1 MIKLL
6 RQLFC
11 LSLILLVFSS
21 ISYAGRRRPP
31 KWVKNRPVSSEYY
44 IGVSVVSKDV
54 DNYMQLAKNK
64 ALQDLA
70 SQISIN
76 ISSNSVLH
84 QFEDNTSFKEE
95 FESQV
100 RTSLVQELEA
110 YEFVASWN
118 NKRGNE
124 YWEYYRLSKK
134 QYALLQRLKLNKAK
148 KLAQTYFEEAKAY
161 ENKLDL
167 IQALS
172 YYAKSIDAL
181 KKHLDQDLSVMTFDG
196 SINLGTEI
204 YKRIQNI
211 YTRTHLVPVNKNF
224 KIEISTSIKEPFLV
238 KANWVSDEGDKELV
252 NLPLSFDFITG
263 GGILNKLANTD
274 EFGYASS
281 QLTRVTSKEKFQK
294 IEAALDLSTILNQDD
309 EDYELYKMFLTPEL
323 APKCVITLN
332 VERLKAYML
341 FSEKIFGVDS
351 QRSIL
356 KNAIK
361 KELSENFFSFT
372 EDKDSANVL
381 LDVKTNVTKGEIK
394 EGRNYKVHIVY
405 LDCFFSLTDMKSGF
419 EIFNDAIYEVKGMKP
434 VSYNYA
440 VKEAYEQAVEEIHNT
455 IIPKLNQLDL

>member
-1 MIKLL
+1 MNKFL
-6 RQLFC
+6 RQLS
-11 LSLILLVFSS
+11 SLTLIILVFSS
-21 ISYAGRRRPP
+21 LSFAGRRPP

-44 IGVSVVSKDV
+44 IGISVVKKGV
-54 DNYMQLAKNK
+54 ENYMQLAKNK

-84 QFEDNTSFKEE
+84 QFEDNTGFKEE

-100 RTSLVQELEA
+100 KTSLVQELEG
-110 YEFVASWN
+110 YELVASWN
-118 NKRGNE
+118 NRRGKE

-134 QYALLQRLKLNKAK
+134 QYALMQRLKLNKAK
-148 KLAQTYFEEAKAY
+148 KLAQNYFEEAKEY
-161 ENKLDL
+161 EAKLNL

-172 YYAKSIDAL
+172 YYSKSIAAL
-181 KKHLDQDLSVMTFDG
+181 KKHLDQDLSVMTFEG
-196 SINLGTEI
+196 SVNLGTEI
-204 YKRIQNI
+204 YKRIQDI
-211 YTRTHLVPVNKNF
+211 YSKTQFVPVNKNM
-224 KIEISTSIKEPFLV
+224 KIEISTSVKDPFLV
-238 KANWVSDEGDKELV
+238 KATWASDEGEKALI
-252 NLPLSFDFITG
+252 NLPLTFDFITG
-263 GGILNKLANTD
+263 DGILNNNVNTD

-281 QLTRVTSKEKFQK
+281 QLTRVTSKQK
-294 IEAALDLSTILNQDD
+294 LQIIEAALDLSSILKQDD
-309 EDYELYKMFLTPEL
+309 EDYELKTMFLTPDL
-323 APKCVITLN
+323 APKCSIILN

-341 FSEKIFGVDS
+341 FSEKIFGEDS
-351 QRSIL
+351 KRSIL

-361 KELSENFFSFT
+361 KELSENYFSFT
-372 EDKDSANVL
+372 EDKDSANVI

-405 LDCFFSLTDMKSGF
+405 LDCFFSLTDVKSGF

-455 IIPKLNQLDL
+455 IVPKLNQLDL

>member
-1 MIKLL
+1 MIKIL
-6 RQLFC
+6 RQFFC
-11 LSLILLVFSS
+11 LSLIILVFSS
-21 ISYAGRRRPP
+21 ISYAGRRPP

-54 DNYMQLAKNK
+54 ENYMQLAKNK

-134 QYALLQRLKLNKAK
+134 QYALLQLLKLNKAK
-148 KLAQTYFEEAKAY
+148 KLAQNYFEEAKKY
-161 ENKLDL
+161 EEKLEL
-167 IQALS
+167 IQALN
-172 YYAKSIDAL
+172 YYAKSVKAI
-181 KKHLDQDLSVMTFDG
+181 KKYLDKDLSVMTFDG

-211 YTRTHLVPVNKNF
+211 YSRTQLVPVNKNI
-224 KIEISTSIKEPFLV
+224 KIEISTSIEDPLLV
-238 KANWVSDEGDKELV
+238 KANWGSDEGEKKLV
-252 NLPLSFDFITG
+252 NLPLTFDFESG
-263 GGILNKLANTD
+263 GGILNKNVTTD
-274 EFGYASS
+274 ALGYASS
-281 QLTRVTSKEKFQK
+281 HLTRVTSKQK
-294 IEAALDLSTILNQDD
+294 LQKVEVSLDLSSILNKDD
-309 EDYELYKMFLTPEL
+309 EDYKLYQIFLSPDL
-323 APKCVITLN
+323 APKCSIVLN

-341 FSEKIFGVDS
+341 FSEKIFGEDS
-351 QRSIL
+351 RRSIL
-356 KNAIK
+356 ENAIK

-372 EDKDSANVL
+372 SDKDSANVI

>member
-6 RQLFC
+6 RQLLC
-11 LSLILLVFSS
+11 LSLIILVFSS
-21 ISYAGRRRPP
+21 ISYAGRRPP

-44 IGVSVVSKDV
+44 IGVSVVSKDI

-76 ISSNSVLH
+76 ISSNSVLQ

-124 YWEYYRLSKK
+124 YWEYYRLSKE

-148 KLAQTYFEEAKAY
+148 KLAQNYFEEAKKY
-161 ENKLDL
+161 ENKLEL
-167 IQALS
+167 IQALN
-172 YYAKSIDAL
+172 YYAKSIKAI
-181 KKHLDQDLSVMTFDG
+181 KKYLDQDLSVMTFEG
-196 SINLGTEI
+196 SVNLGSEI

-224 KIEISTSIKEPFLV
+224 KIEISTSIKDPFLI

-252 NLPLSFDFITG
+252 NLPLNFDFVSG
-263 GGILNKLANTD
+263 GGILNKHANTD

-294 IEAALDLSTILNQDD
+294 IEAALDLSTILNKDD
-309 EDYELYKMFLTPEL
+309 ENYELYKIFLTPDL
-323 APKCVITLN
+323 APKCSINLN

-341 FSEKIFGVDS
+341 FSEKIFGES
-351 QRSIL
+351 SKRSIL

-372 EDKDSANVL
+372 EDKDCANVL
-381 LDVKTNVTKGEIK
+381 LDVKTNVIKGEIK
-394 EGRNYKVHIVY
+394 QGRNYKVHIVY
-405 LDCFFSLTDMKSGF
+405 LDCFFTLKDMKSGN

-455 IIPKLNQLDL
+455 IVPKLNQLDL

>member
-11 LSLILLVFSS
+11 LSLIILVFSS
-21 ISYAGRRRPP
+21 TSYAGRRPP
-31 KWVKNRPVSSEYY
+31 KWVKNRPISSEYY

-100 RTSLVQELEA
+100 KTSLVQELEA

-124 YWEYYRLSKK
+124 YWEYYRLSKE

-148 KLAQTYFEEAKAY
+148 KLAQNYFEEATRY
-161 ENKLDL
+161 EDKLDM

-172 YYAKSIDAL
+172 YYAKSIQAL

-211 YTRTHLVPVNKNF
+211 YTRTQLVPVNKNI
-224 KIEISTSIKEPFLV
+224 KIEISTSVKDPFLV
-238 KANWVSDEGDKELV
+238 KASWTSAEGEKELV
-252 NLPLSFDFITG
+252 NLPLSFDFVSG
-263 GGILNKLANTD
+263 GGLLNKQANTD

-281 QLTRVTSKEKFQK
+281 QLIRVTSKEKLQK
-294 IEAALDLSTILNQDD
+294 VKAALDLSTILNQND
-309 EDYELYKMFLTPEL
+309 EDYELYKIFLTPEL
-323 APKCVITLN
+323 APKCTIILN

-341 FSEKIFGVDS
+341 FSEKIFGIDS
-351 QRSIL
+351 KRSIL

-372 EDKDSANVL
+372 EDKDSANVI

-455 IIPKLNQLDL
+455 IVPKLNQLDL

>member
-11 LSLILLVFSS
+11 LSLVILTLASS
-21 ISYAGRRRPP
+21 SYAGRRPP
-31 KWVKNRPVSSEYY
+31 KWVRNRPLSSEYY
-44 IGVSVVSKDV
+44 IGISVVSKDL

-84 QFEDNTSFKEE
+84 QFEDNVGFKEE
-95 FESQV
+95 FESHVQ
-100 RTSLVQELEA
+100 TSLVQELES
-110 YEFVASWN
+110 YELVASWN

-148 KLAQTYFEEAKAY
+148 KLAHNYFEEAQKY
-161 ENKLDL
+161 EDKLDI

-172 YYAKSIDAL
+172 YYKKAIHAI
-181 KKHLDQDLSVMTFDG
+181 KKHLDDDLSVMTLEG
-196 SINLGTEI
+196 SISLGTEI

-211 YTRTHLVPVNKNF
+211 YTRTKLVPVKKNI
-224 KIEISTSIKEPFLV
+224 KIEISTSIKEPFSV
-238 KANWVSDEGDKELV
+238 KANWLSDEGEKELI
-252 NLPLSFDFITG
+252 NLPLNFDFVTG
-263 GGILNKLANTD
+263 GGILNKSVNTN
-274 EFGYASS
+274 EYGYAES
-281 QLTRVTSKEKFQK
+281 QLTRVTSKQK
-294 IEAALDLSTILNQDD
+294 IQKVEAVLDLSSILEPN
-309 EDYELYKMFLTPEL
+309 EVDYDLYKMFLTPEL
-323 APKCVITLN
+323 APNASILLN
-332 VERLKAYML
+332 VERLKAFML
-341 FSEKIFGVDS
+341 FSEKIFGEDS
-351 QRSIL
+351 NRSIL

-372 EDKDSANVL
+372 NDRESANVV

-394 EGRNYKVHIVY
+394 KGRNYKVHIVY
-405 LDCFFSLTDMKSGF
+405 LDCFFSLTDIKSGF

>member
-1 MIKLL
+1 MIRLL
-6 RQLFC
+6 RQLLC
-11 LSLILLVFSS
+11 LSLVMLVLVSS
-21 ISYAGRRRPP
+21 SYAGRRRP
-31 KWVKNRPVSSEYY
+31 KWVKKRPISSEYF
-44 IGVSVVSKDV
+44 IGISVVKKDV

-70 SQISIN
+70 SQISIQ

-100 RTSLVQELEA
+100 QTSLAQDLEGYEL
-110 YEFVASWN
+110 VGSWN

-124 YWEYYRLSKK
+124 YWEYYRLSRK
-134 QYALLQRLKLNKAK
+134 QYELLKRLKLNKAK
-148 KLAQTYFEEAKAY
+148 KLAQNYYEEALKY
-161 ENKLDL
+161 EKKLDL
-167 IQALS
+167 LQALS

-181 KKHLDQDLSVMTFDG
+181 KKHLDEDLSVMTFEG
-196 SINLGTEI
+196 RVNLGTEI
-204 YKRIQNI
+204 YKRIQNL
-211 YTRTHLVPVNKNF
+211 YARTQLIPEKKNI
-224 KIEISTSIKEPFLV
+224 KIEISTSVKEPFFV
-238 KANWVSDEGDKELV
+238 KALWTGDSGEEPLT
-252 NLPLSFDFITG
+252 NLPLAFDFVTG
-263 GGILNKLANTD
+263 GGLLNKSVNTD

-281 QLTRVTSKEKFQK
+281 YLTRVTSKQK
-294 IEAALDLSTILNQDD
+294 LQEIEVSMNLSSILNPDD

-323 APKCVITLN
+323 APKCKIILN
-332 VERLKAYML
+332 VERLKALMI
-341 FSEKIFGVDS
+341 FSEKIFGEDS
-351 QRSIL
+351 KRSIL

-361 KELSENFFSFT
+361 KELSANFFSFT
-372 EDKDSANVL
+372 DDKDRANVV

-405 LDCFFSLTDMKSGF
+405 LDCYFTLTDMKTGF

-440 VKEAYEQAVEEIHNT
+440 VKEAYEQAVEEIHNS

>member
-1 MIKLL
+1 MNKFL
-6 RQLFC
+6 RQLFT
-11 LSLILLVFSS
+11 LILVILIFSS
-21 ISYAGRRRPP
+21 LSFAGRRPP

-44 IGVSVVSKDV
+44 IGISVVKKGV
-54 DNYMQLAKNK
+54 ENYMQLAKNK

-70 SQISIN
+70 SQISIK

-84 QFEDNTSFKEE
+84 QFEDNTGFKEE

-100 RTSLVQELEA
+100 KTSLVQELEG
-110 YEFVASWN
+110 YELVASWN
-118 NKRGNE
+118 NKRGKE

-134 QYALLQRLKLNKAK
+134 QHALLQLLKLNKAK
-148 KLAQTYFEEAKAY
+148 KLAQSYFEEAKEY
-161 ENKLDL
+161 EIKLNI

-172 YYAKSIDAL
+172 YYSKAIAAL
-181 KKHLDQDLSVMTFDG
+181 KKHLDQDLSVMTFEG
-196 SINLGTEI
+196 SVNLGTEI
-204 YKRIQNI
+204 YKRIQDI
-211 YTRTHLVPVNKNF
+211 YSKTQLVPVNKRI
-224 KIEISTSIKEPFLV
+224 KIEISTSVKEPFLV
-238 KANWVSDEGDKELV
+238 KANWVSGEGEKELV
-252 NLPLSFDFITG
+252 NLPLSFGFITG
-263 GGILNKLANTD
+263 GGILNNKLNTD
-274 EFGYASS
+274 EYGYASS
-281 QLTRVTSKEKFQK
+281 QLVRVTSKQKLQK
-294 IEAALDLSTILNQDD
+294 IEAALDLSSILKQDD
-309 EDYELYKMFLTPEL
+309 VDYELKNMFLTPDL
-323 APKCVITLN
+323 APKCSIILN

-341 FSEKIFGVDS
+341 FSEKIFGENS
-351 QRSIL
+351 RRSIL

-372 EDKDSANVL
+372 EDKDSANVI

-405 LDCFFSLTDMKSGF
+405 LDCFFSLTDVKSGF

>member
-6 RQLFC
+6 RLFFC
-11 LSLILLVFSS
+11 FSLITLLFVSTSF
-21 ISYAGRRRPP
+21 ARKRPP

-44 IGVSVVSKDV
+44 IGIAVVSKNV
-54 DNYMQLAKNK
+54 ENYMQLAKNK

-70 SQISIN
+70 SQISIK

-84 QFEDNTSFKEE
+84 QFEDNTGFKEE

-100 RTSLVQELEA
+100 QTSLVQELEG
-110 YEFVASWN
+110 YELVASWN
-118 NKRGNE
+118 NKRGKE

-134 QYALLQRLKLNKAK
+134 QFALMQRLKLNKAK
-148 KLAQTYFEEAKAY
+148 KIAQNYFEEAQEY
-161 ENKLDL
+161 EKKLNI
-167 IQALS
+167 IQALN
-172 YYAKSIDAL
+172 YYIKAIDAV
-181 KKHLDQDLSVMTFDG
+181 KKYLDEDLSVMTFGG

-211 YTRTHLVPVNKNF
+211 YKRVELVPVKKNI

-238 KANWVSDEGDKELV
+238 KANWIADSGENELV
-252 NLPLSFDFITG
+252 GLPLNLNFVTG
-263 GGILNKLANTD
+263 AGILNKSVKTD

-281 QLTRVTSKEKFQK
+281 QLTRVTSKQKLQK
-294 IEAALDLSTILNQDD
+294 IEVGLDLSSILKADD
-309 EDYELYKMFLTPEL
+309 EDYELCKMFLTPDL
-323 APKCVITLN
+323 SPKCHITLN

-341 FSEKIFGVDS
+341 FSEKIFGEDS
-351 QRSIL
+351 KRSIL

-372 EDKDSANVL
+372 EDKDSANVI
-381 LDVKTNVTKGEIK
+381 LDVKTNVIKGEIK

-405 LDCFFSLTDMKSGF
+405 LDCFFSLTDIKSGF

>member
-1 MIKLL
+1 
-6 RQLFC
+6 
-11 LSLILLVFSS
+11 
-21 ISYAGRRRPP
+21 SYAGRRPP
-31 KWVKNRPVSSEYY
+31 KWVKNRPVSSGYY
-44 IGVSVVSKDV
+44 IGVSVVSKNV

-76 ISSNSVLH
+76 ISSNSVLY

-100 RTSLVQELEA
+100 KTSLVQELEA

-148 KLAQTYFEEAKAY
+148 RLAQNYFDEATMY
-161 ENKLDL
+161 EDKLDL

-172 YYAKSIDAL
+172 YYVKSIKAL
-181 KKHLDQDLSVMTFDG
+181 KKHLDQDLSVMTFEG
-196 SINLGTEI
+196 PINLGTEI
-204 YKRIQNI
+204 FKRIQNI
-211 YTRTHLVPVNKNF
+211 YTRTQLVPVNKNI
-224 KIEISTSIKEPFLV
+224 KIEISTSIKDPFMV
-238 KANWVSDEGDKELV
+238 KASWASDEGEKELV
-252 NLPLSFDFITG
+252 NLPLNFDFVTG
-263 GGILNKLANTD
+263 GGLLDKHANTD

-281 QLTRVTSKEKFQK
+281 QLTRVTSKEKLQK
-294 IEAALDLSTILNQDD
+294 VEAALDLSSILNQDD
-309 EDYELYKMFLTPEL
+309 EDYEIYKMFLTPEL
-323 APKCVITLN
+323 APKCSIILN

-341 FSEKIFGVDS
+341 FSEKIFGKDS

-356 KNAIK
+356 KSAIK

-372 EDKDSANVL
+372 EDKNSANVI

-440 VKEAYEQAVEEIHNT
+440 VREAYEQAVEEIHNT

>member
-6 RQLFC
+6 RQFLC
-11 LSLILLVFSS
+11 LSLVILVFASTS
-21 ISYAGRRRPP
+21 FAGRRPP

-44 IGVSVVSKDV
+44 IGISVVSKDV
-54 DNYMQLAKNK
+54 ESYMQLAKNK

-70 SQISIN
+70 SQISIH

-84 QFEDNTSFKEE
+84 QFEDKTGFKEE

-100 RTSLVQELEA
+100 KTSLVQELEG
-110 YEFVASWN
+110 YELVSSWN

-148 KLAQTYFEEAKAY
+148 KLAQNYFEEAKKY
-161 ENKLDL
+161 EDKLDL

-172 YYAKSIDAL
+172 CYAKSIEAL

-211 YTRTHLVPVNKNF
+211 YTRTQLIPVNKNI
-224 KIEISTSIKEPFLV
+224 KIEISTSIKNPFLV
-238 KANWVSDEGDKELV
+238 KANWASNEGVNELV
-252 NLPLSFDFITG
+252 NLPVSFDFVTG
-263 GGILNKLANTD
+263 GGLLNKHVNTD

-281 QLTRVTSKEKFQK
+281 QLIRVTSKQK
-294 IEAALDLSTILNQDD
+294 LQKVEAALDLSSVLNKND

-323 APKCVITLN
+323 APKCSIILN
-332 VERLKAYML
+332 VDRLKAFMI
-341 FSEKIFGVDS
+341 FSEKIFGKDS

-372 EDKDSANVL
+372 EDKDSANVI

-394 EGRNYKVHIVY
+394 VGRNYKVHIVY
-405 LDCFFSLTDMKSGF
+405 LDCFFSLTDVKSGF

-455 IIPKLNQLDL
+455 IVPKLNQLDL

>member
-1 MIKLL
+1 MIKFLSQLSCLL
-6 RQLFC
+6 
-11 LSLILLVFSS
+11 LIILVFTSA
-21 ISYAGRRRPP
+21 SYAGRRPP
-31 KWVKNRPVSSEYY
+31 KWVKNRPISSEYY

-134 QYALLQRLKLNKAK
+134 QHALLQRLKLNKAK
-148 KLAQTYFEEAKAY
+148 KLAQNYFEEAKMY

-167 IQALS
+167 IQALN
-172 YYAKSIDAL
+172 YYAKSVDAL
-181 KKHLDQDLSVMTFDG
+181 KKYLDQDLSVMTFEG

-211 YTRTHLVPVNKNF
+211 YTRTQLVPVNKTI
-224 KIEISTSIKEPFLV
+224 KIEISTSVKDPFLI
-238 KANWVSDEGDKELV
+238 KANWASNEGEKELV
-252 NLPLSFDFITG
+252 NLPLTFDFVTG
-263 GGILNKLANTD
+263 GGLLNKNVNTD

-281 QLTRVTSKEKFQK
+281 QLTRVTSKQK
-294 IEAALDLSTILNQDD
+294 LQKVEAALDLSSILNEND
-309 EDYELYKMFLTPEL
+309 EDYDLFKMFLTPDL
-323 APKCVITLN
+323 APKCSIILN

-341 FSEKIFGVDS
+341 FSEKIFGMDS

-372 EDKDSANVL
+372 EDKDSANVI

>member
-6 RQLFC
+6 RQFFC
-11 LSLILLVFSS
+11 LSLIILVFSS
-21 ISYAGRRRPP
+21 IGYAGRRPP
-31 KWVKNRPVSSEYY
+31 KWVKNRPISSEYY

-54 DNYMQLAKNK
+54 ENYMQLAKNK

-124 YWEYYRLSKK
+124 YWEYYRLSKQ

-148 KLAQTYFEEAKAY
+148 KLSQNFFEEAKTY
-161 ENKLDL
+161 ENKLDI

-172 YYAKSIDAL
+172 YYAKSVEAL

-211 YTRTHLVPVNKNF
+211 YTRTQFVPVNKNI
-224 KIEISTSIKEPFLV
+224 KIEISTSIKDPFMV
-238 KANWVSDEGDKELV
+238 KATWASDKGKKELV
-252 NLPLSFDFITG
+252 NLPLCFDFVTG
-263 GGILNKLANTD
+263 GGLLNKNVNTD

-281 QLTRVTSKEKFQK
+281 RLTRVTSKQK
-294 IEAALDLSTILNQDD
+294 LQKVVAGLDLSSILNEDD
-309 EDYELYKMFLTPEL
+309 EDYELYKMFLTPEF
-323 APKCVITLN
+323 APKCSIILN

-341 FSEKIFGVDS
+341 FSEKIFGEDS

-372 EDKDSANVL
+372 EDKDSANVI

-405 LDCFFSLTDMKSGF
+405 LDCFFSLTDIKSGF

-440 VKEAYEQAVEEIHNT
+440 VREAYEQAVEEIHNT
-455 IIPKLNQLDL
+455 IVPKLNQLDL

>member
-1 MIKLL
+1 MNKIL
-6 RQLFC
+6 RQFF
-11 LSLILLVFSS
+11 SLALIILVFSS
-21 ISYAGRRRPP
+21 ISFAGRRPP

-44 IGVSVVSKDV
+44 IGISVVKKGV

-70 SQISIN
+70 SQISIH

-84 QFEDNTSFKEE
+84 QFEDNTGFKEE

-100 RTSLVQELEA
+100 KTSIVQELEG
-110 YEFVASWN
+110 YELVASWN
-118 NKRGNE
+118 NRRGKE

-134 QYALLQRLKLNKAK
+134 QYTLLQRLKLNKAK
-148 KLAQTYFEEAKAY
+148 KIAQSYFEEAKVY
-161 ENKLDL
+161 EDKLNL

-172 YYAKSIDAL
+172 YYSKSIVAL
-181 KKHLDQDLSVMTFDG
+181 KKHLDQDLSVMTFEG
-196 SINLGTEI
+196 PINLGTEI
-204 YKRIQNI
+204 HKRIQNI
-211 YTRTHLVPVNKNF
+211 YSKTQLVPVNKNI
-224 KIEISTSIKEPFLV
+224 KIEISTSVKDPFLV
-238 KANWVSDEGDKELV
+238 KANWRSNKGEKELV
-252 NLPLSFDFITG
+252 NLPLTFDFVTG
-263 GGILNKLANTD
+263 GGILNKSVNTD

-281 QLTRVTSKEKFQK
+281 QLTRVTSKQKLQK
-294 IEAALDLSTILNQDD
+294 IEAALDLSSILNQDD
-309 EDYELYKMFLTPEL
+309 EDYELQKMFLTPDL
-323 APKCVITLN
+323 APKCSIILN

-341 FSEKIFGVDS
+341 FSEKIFGKDS
-351 QRSIL
+351 KRSIL

-372 EDKDSANVL
+372 EDKDSANVI

-405 LDCFFSLTDMKSGF
+405 LDCFFSLTDIKSGF

>member
-1 MIKLL
+1 MIKLI
-6 RQLFC
+6 RQIFSLLLITLV
-11 LSLILLVFSS
+11 LSSTAF
-21 ISYAGRRRPP
+21 AGRRPP
-31 KWVKNRPVSSEYY
+31 KWVKNRPISSEYY
-44 IGVSVVSKDV
+44 IGIAVVKKDV
-54 DNYMQLAKNK
+54 ENYMQLAKTK
-64 ALQDLA
+64 SLQDLA
-70 SQISIN
+70 SQISIH

-84 QFEDNTSFKEE
+84 QFEDNSGFKEE

-100 RTSLVQELEA
+100 KTSLVQDLESYEL
-110 YEFVASWN
+110 VASWN

-148 KLAQTYFEEAKAY
+148 KLAHNYFEEAKKY

-172 YYAKSIDAL
+172 YYAKAVEAL
-181 KKHLDQDLSVMTFDG
+181 KKHMDKDLSVMTFEG

-211 YTRTHLVPVNKNF
+211 YTNAQLTPVKKHV
-224 KIEISTSIKEPFLV
+224 KIEISTSIKEPFIV
-238 KANWVSDEGDKELV
+238 KANWVSDLGENILV
-252 NLPLSFDFITG
+252 NLPLSFDFVTG
-263 GGILNKLANTD
+263 GGLLNKQVNTD
-274 EFGYASS
+274 ELGYASS
-281 QLTRVTSKEKFQK
+281 QLTRVTSKQKLQK
-294 IEAALDLSTILNQDD
+294 IVASLDLSSVLNEND
-309 EDYELYKMFLTPEL
+309 EDYKLYKLFFTPNL
-323 APKCVITLN
+323 APKCTIILN
-332 VERLKAYML
+332 VERLKAFMV
-341 FSEKIFGVDS
+341 FSEKIFGKTS

-372 EDKDSANVL
+372 DDKASANVI

-394 EGRNYKVHIVY
+394 EGRNYKIHIVY
-405 LDCFFSLTDMKSGF
+405 LDCFFSLTDLKSGF

-440 VKEAYEQAVEEIHNT
+440 VKEAYEQAVEEIHN
-455 IIPKLNQLDL
+455 IIVPKLNQLDL

>member
-1 MIKLL
+1 MNQFL
-6 RQLFC
+6 RQFF
-11 LSLILLVFSS
+11 SLILIILVFSS
-21 ISYAGRRRPP
+21 LSFAGRRPP
-31 KWVKNRPVSSEYY
+31 KWVKNRPVSSDYY
-44 IGVSVVSKDV
+44 IGISVVKKGV
-54 DNYMQLAKNK
+54 ENYMQLAKNK

-84 QFEDNTSFKEE
+84 QFEDNTSFTEE

-100 RTSLVQELEA
+100 KTSLVQELEG
-110 YEFVASWN
+110 YELVASWN
-118 NKRGNE
+118 NKRGEE

-134 QYALLQRLKLNKAK
+134 QYALMQRLKLNKAK
-148 KLAQTYFEEAKAY
+148 KLAQNYFEEAREY
-161 ENKLDL
+161 ESKLDL

-172 YYAKSIDAL
+172 YYSKSIVAL
-181 KKHLDQDLSVMTFDG
+181 KEHLDRDLSVMTFEG
-196 SINLGTEI
+196 SVNLGTEI
-204 YKRIQNI
+204 YKRIQNVYSNI
-211 YTRTHLVPVNKNF
+211 QFVPVNKYI
-224 KIEISTSIKEPFLV
+224 KIEISTSVKDPFLV
-238 KANWVSDEGDKELV
+238 KANWLSDEGEKELV
-252 NLPLSFDFITG
+252 NLPLRFGFISG
-263 GGILNKLANTD
+263 GGILNKKVNTD

-281 QLTRVTSKEKFQK
+281 QLTRVTSKQK
-294 IEAALDLSTILNQDD
+294 LQKVEAALDLSSILKQDD
-309 EDYELYKMFLTPEL
+309 EDYELIRMFLTPDL
-323 APKCVITLN
+323 APKCSVILN

-341 FSEKIFGVDS
+341 FSEKIFGKNS
-351 QRSIL
+351 RRSIL

-372 EDKDSANVL
+372 EDKDSANVI

-405 LDCFFSLTDMKSGF
+405 LDCFFSLTDIKSGF

-455 IIPKLNQLDL
+455 IVPKLNQLDL